1 METCQALPA
10 PGSAPP
16 LTCDVIDADIDGG
29 ATTEQRS
36 DDELHS
42 PPPASANMK
51 THRSS
56 PTFPNGDHDI
66 LNSGSQEDDSD
77 ADARLDDSPPCDSPD
92 CIEDDAEGSPTS
104 PSEASSDPSAPTPRS
119 CMRRCRPARR
129 RSDSAA
135 DRLPFSPLRRGSQA
149 PPPPPRRVHF
159 PESPVTAVIPAA
171 DPLRLLGDTNAAE
184 AYRAACVRHG
194 AAPLPEVLRQLEQPS
209 ADVLRLSG
217 VKLSLS
223 DVDSLEEVMRRRR
236 WLRIEA
242 ADCALRGETLAA
254 LMQIVRH
261 YDATPWLNLGGAD
274 SERLGWA
281 AVCGAVR
288 DAGRRSALQWLA
300 LDRTALGEVAAAQ
313 LGRNVR
319 DSWLR
324 VLHLE
329 KCHLHGRPLLTL
341 LAGGLRAATGLRQLY
356 LGDNGLGSGDG
367 SLLGAALRQNTSLQ
381 LLDLRNNAFD
391 DDAAGYLLAGLAEQ
405 QPTPPHT
412 GLLTLNLWHNQLT
425 EESAGPIAA
434 LLAAHPAL
442 ETLNLGFN
450 ALGDATAARL
460 AEPLTRHGPLRR
472 LGLQACRLGDE
483 AATALGGALATGSGL
498 VRLDLRGNH
507 LTSGGLRAL
516 LDAVRGNTTLRQL
529 DLNQE
534 PIAEPAPERALSSV
548 PEGALPESAQ
558 ETSSDVCDGDRG
570 SPERADSGIDSPAKF
585 ASSGGS
591 GDGDGSGGMEGEIEL
606 EGAALGSSVDSTLG
620 SSAGSNPPTFS
631 AATDR
636 RDSGD
641 GAESGGGD
649 SDSDSTP
656 VGEYRS
662 LYLSLG
668 AACEENRRRPAPES
682 AADTPSPPPADADDE
697 PGSGHWLR
705 RKLSA
710 ALRRVSLTCETPLP
724 RLPQPSSVS
733 STTSPTTTTTTST
746 AAASPSGSPTAAQPV
761 PVPERPRHRRLVSP
775 SPSPS
780 ESPLPSPTSGRP
792 RFRVFRVSSAELP
805 PGTPPLMRGL
815 PRTLSECDG
824 ESAPSFL
831 RDGSPVPTRLE
842 SPVPP
847 EEDLSAAPV
856 RKDSIAVLKERSHR
870 AHAGGGDTR
879 EGESGKNGLTTSLE
893 NVCEMAGETW
903 SDEVNPDSSRL
914 TNGSLSPLGKG
925 WTRASSPGS
934 LDSGGGGAGSCQTP
948 VEPWRP
954 PPAASPRPA
963 GRKFRVT
970 PVRETIGPA

>member
-1 METCQALPA
+1 MYRHASNLEIVWVLVHADKHRPVLVASAYRVPTNTARQLAADLEDLENQLQRS
-10 PGSAPP
+10 SAPP
-16 LTCDVIDADIDGG
+16 VSAD
-29 ATTEQRS
+29 TQR
-36 DDELHS
+36 L
-42 PPPASANMK
+42 
-51 THRSS
+51 
-56 PTFPNGDHDI
+56 
-66 LNSGSQEDDSD
+66 LQ
-77 ADARLDDSPPCDSPD
+77 
-92 CIEDDAEGSPTS
+92 
-104 PSEASSDPSAPTPRS
+104 
-119 CMRRCRPARR
+119 RR
-129 RSDSAA
+129 RAALAGSDRAEYKEANRLCRAA
-135 DRLPFSPLRRGSQA
+135 IRRDCRARYEREIRENSRGGLWRVLRPA

-300 LDRTALGEVAAAQ
+300 LDRTTLGEVAAAQ

-425 EESAGPIAA
+425 EESAAPIAA

-483 AATALGGALATGSGL
+483 AATALGGSLATGSGL

-516 LDAVRGNTTLRQL
+516 LDAVQGNTTLRQL

-534 PIAEPAPERALSSV
+534 PTAEPAPERALSSV
-548 PEGALPESAQ
+548 PEGALSESAQ

-585 ASSGGS
+585 ANSG
-591 GDGDGSGGMEGEIEL
+591 GSGGMEGEMEL

-631 AATDR
+631 AVTDR

-724 RLPQPSSVS
+724 RLPQPS
-733 STTSPTTTTTTST
+733 T
-746 AAASPSGSPTAAQPV
+746 
-761 PVPERPRHRRLVSP
+761 
-775 SPSPS
+775 
-780 ESPLPSPTSGRP
+780 
-792 RFRVFRVSSAELP
+792 ELP

-893 NVCEMAGETW
+893 NVCELAGETW
-903 SDEVNPDSSRL
+903 SDEVIPDSSRL